1 MKRPTRA
8 PRKATTKATKPS
20 PPRERAA
27 RKRPQAKLREAPEV
41 RVAATELLRL
51 LRHSPADGAR
61 ILEGI
66 ARTAMRLCK
75 GAFSVISRY
84 DGDRV
89 HVAAHAHVSAEGVEA
104 LQQLFPLRP
113 GPATLLGRVALEGR
127 AVHIPDAQAD
137 PEFNPALARALG
149 SRSMLAAP
157 LVRDG
162 RVVGAIA
169 VGRLEHRPFT
179 DAEITRLQTFAEE
192 AVIAIDYVRVS
203 TELETRNRELS

>member
-1 MKRPTRA
+1 MKTPTRA
-8 PRKATTKATKPS
+8 QLEARAKAAKAS
-20 PPRERAA
+20 LARERAA
-27 RKRPQAKLREAPEV
+27 RKRLQAQ
-41 RVAATELLRL
+41 LLLIRQ
-51 LRHSPADGAR
+51 SPTDGAR
-61 ILEGI
+61 VLEGI
-66 ARTAMRLCK
+66 ARTAMRLCT
-75 GAFSVISRY
+75 GAFGVISRY

-89 HVAAHAHVSAEGVEA
+89 HIVAHTHVSAEGATA